1 MDSKTLESKLISNST
16 ALLLGAGFSIPFGMP
31 STEKL
36 TKLVTSKELKFVRAT
51 WGDYYTEEKWRED
64 GFYRSDLDFAIAEAY
79 HHIIHFLYEK
89 EQAMESKLDREINF
103 EDIYSLL
110 YSLEHPSRNACNKR
124 YGDGFIEYLDKLNDE
139 ERTKLKISYSER
151 DLLKD
156 LQEGD
161 TNPYSEAMRMLQCI
175 IAKELQKDLE
185 LNSQL
190 LKSKFWDHLFKSE
203 KTNIFSLNHDPII
216 ERILEQKS
224 KDFQDGFELKNGF
237 QEFTDN
243 FPDNNKINFLK
254 LHGSINWF
262 NVSGSDRNFYVNSK
276 NTRIESMTY
285 MYSNLLENSQESLF
299 INQRAFLTGTQ
310 NKYEEYL
317 MNIYSDLKW
326 HYKRLLKDTERLIVI
341 GYSFGDYGVTT
352 EIINW
357 MHKKTDAKLIIIDP
371 DANTLLKT
379 GFLMPRLKK
388 AFPERI
394 TTINKGFENLT
405 EADYKSI
412 FNT

>member
-1 MDSKTLESKLISNST
+1 MNSKALESKLISNST
-16 ALLLGAGFSIPFGMP
+16 ALLLGAGFSIAFGMP

-36 TKLVTSKELKFVRAT
+36 TELLITSEESKFVKTT
-51 WGDYYTEEKWRED
+51 WGDYYTEEEWRRD
-64 GFYRSDLDFAIAEAY
+64 GFYRTDLDFSKAEAY
-79 HHIIHFLYEK
+79 HNIIRFLYKK
-89 EQAMESKLDREINF
+89 EQAIESKLNRDINF

-110 YSLEHPSRNACNKR
+110 YFLRDPSSSAYSHR
-124 YGDGFIEYLDKLNDE
+124 YHEEFIKYLDKLSDE
-139 ERTKLKISYSER
+139 EKTKLKSYSIQNLLN
-151 DLLKD
+151 DLKEGID
-156 LQEGD
+156 L
-161 TNPYSEAMRMLQCI
+161 YSEAMRMLQCI
-175 IAKELQKDLE
+175 ITKELQKDLE
-185 LNSQL
+185 LSQL

-203 KTNIFSLNHDPII
+203 KINIFSLNHDLII
-216 ERILEQKS
+216 EKILEHKS

-262 NVSGSDRNFYVNSK
+262 YHGFHVKKHQNS
-276 NTRIESMTY
+276 ND
-285 MYSNLLENSQESLF
+285 
-299 INQRAFLTGTQ
+299 RAFLTGTQ
-310 NKYEEYL
+310 NKYEEYQ
-317 MNIYSDLKW
+317 MGIYSDLKW

-341 GYSFGDYGVTT
+341 GYSFGDYGVNT

-357 MHKKTDAKLIIIDP
+357 MHKKMDTKLIIIDP
-371 DANTLLKT
+371 NANNLLEAV
-379 GFLMPRLKK
+379 FLPRLRE

-394 TTINKGFENLT
+394 TTINKRFQDLK

>member
-1 MDSKTLESKLISNST
+1 MTSSPT

-36 TKLVTSKELKFVRAT
+36 TELITSEKIKFVRAT

-64 GFYRSDLDFAIAEAY
+64 GFYRSDLDFPKAEAY
-79 HHIIHFLYEK
+79 HNIIRFLYKK
-89 EQAMESKLDREINF
+89 EQAIESKLVRKINF

-110 YSLEHPSRNACNKR
+110 YFLAYPYQSACNQR
-124 YGDGFIEYLDKLNDE
+124 YADGFIEYLDKLSDKE
-139 ERTKLKISYSER
+139 KTKLQISRLEQ
-151 DLLKD
+151 DLLND
-156 LQEGD
+156 LKEGD
-161 TNPYSEAMRMLQCI
+161 IEPYFEAMKMLKCI
-175 IAKELQKDLE
+175 IAKELEKHYGLDAT
-185 LNSQL
+185 L
-190 LKSKFWDHLFKSE
+190 LASKFWDHLFKSE
-203 KTNIFSLNHDPII
+203 KINIFSLNHDLII
-216 ERILEQKS
+216 EQILEHKS

-262 NVSGSDRNFYVNSK
+262 NVSGSGRNFYVNNK
-276 NTRIESMTY
+276 NTRICSMTD
-285 MYSNLLENSQESLF
+285 MYSNLLGNSQKSLD
-299 INQRAFLTGTQ
+299 IKKRAFLTGTQ

-317 MNIYSDLKW
+317 MSIYSDLKW

-357 MHKKTDAKLIIIDP
+357 MHKKMDAKLIIIDP
-371 DANTLLKT
+371 NANTLLET
-379 GFLMPRLKK
+379 GFLIPRLKE

-394 TTINKGFENLT
+394 TAINKGFQDLK

-412 FNT
+412 FST

>member
-36 TKLVTSKELKFVRAT
+36 TELLVTSEESKFVKNT
-51 WGDYYTEEKWRED
+51 LEDYCTKEEWRKKNPHQID
-64 GFYRSDLDFAIAEAY
+64 PDLVEAEAY
-79 HHIIHFLYEK
+79 HNIIRFLYEK
-89 EQAMESKLDREINF
+89 EQAIESKLVRKINF

-110 YSLEHPSRNACNKR
+110 YFLAYPSQSACYQR
-124 YGDGFIEYLDKLNDE
+124 YADGFIEYLDKLSDE
-139 ERTKLKISYSER
+139 KKTKLKISWLEQ
-151 DLLKD
+151 DLLND
-156 LQEGD
+156 LKKGD
-161 TNPYSEAMRMLQCI
+161 IKPYSEAMKMLKCI
-175 IAKELQKDLE
+175 IAKELEKHDGVDVT
-185 LNSQL
+185 L

-203 KTNIFSLNHDPII
+203 KINIFSLNHDRII

-224 KDFQDGFELKNGF
+224 KDFQDGFEWKNGF
-237 QEFTDN
+237 KEFTDN

-254 LHGSINWF
+254 LHGSIDWF
-262 NVSGSDRNFYVNSK
+262 YHGFHVKKHPN
-276 NTRIESMTY
+276 
-285 MYSNLLENSQESLF
+285 
-299 INQRAFLTGTQ
+299 INERAFLTGTQ

-317 MNIYSDLKW
+317 IDIYSDLKW

-357 MHKKTDAKLIIIDP
+357 MHKKMDAKLIIIDP

-394 TTINKGFENLT
+394 TAINKGFQDLKET
-405 EADYKSI
+405 DYKSI

>member
-1 MDSKTLESKLISNST
+1 MTSSPT

-36 TKLVTSKELKFVRAT
+36 TELITSEKIKFVRAT

-64 GFYRSDLDFAIAEAY
+64 GFYRSDLDFPKAEAY
-79 HHIIHFLYEK
+79 HNIIRFLYKK
-89 EQAMESKLDREINF
+89 EQAIESKLVRKINF

-110 YSLEHPSRNACNKR
+110 YFLAYPYQSACNQR
-124 YGDGFIEYLDKLNDE
+124 YADGFIEYLDKLSDKE
-139 ERTKLKISYSER
+139 KTKLQISRLEQ
-151 DLLKD
+151 DLLND
-156 LQEGD
+156 LKEGD
-161 TNPYSEAMRMLQCI
+161 IEPYFEAMKMLKCI
-175 IAKELQKDLE
+175 IAKELEKHYGLDAT
-185 LNSQL
+185 L
-190 LKSKFWDHLFKSE
+190 LASKFWDHLFKSE
-203 KTNIFSLNHDPII
+203 KINIFSLNHDLII
-216 ERILEQKS
+216 EQILEHKS

-262 NVSGSDRNFYVNSK
+262 NVSGSGRNFYVNNK
-276 NTRIESMTY
+276 NTRICSMTD
-285 MYSNLLENSQESLF
+285 MYSNLLGNSQKSLD
-299 INQRAFLTGTQ
+299 IKKRAFLTGTQ

-317 MNIYSDLKW
+317 MSIYSDLKW

-357 MHKKTDAKLIIIDP
+357 MHKKMDAKLIIIDP
-371 DANTLLKT
+371 NANTLLET
-379 GFLMPRLKK
+379 GFLIPRLKE

-394 TTINKGFENLT
+394 TAINKGFQYLK

-412 FNT
+412 FST

>member
-1 MDSKTLESKLISNST
+1 MTSSPT

-36 TKLVTSKELKFVRAT
+36 TELVTSEEIKFVKHSC
-51 WGDYYTEEKWRED
+51 GYYFTEEEARRA
-64 GFYRSDLDFAIAEAY
+64 GLCRTDFSFSEAEAY
-79 HHIIHFLYEK
+79 HNIIRFLYKK
-89 EQAMESKLDREINF
+89 EQAIESKLDRNINF

-110 YSLEHPSRNACNKR
+110 YSLEHPSKNSCNHR
-124 YGDGFIEYLDKLNDE
+124 YLEGFIEYLDKLNDE
-139 ERTKLKISYSER
+139 KKTKLKISWLER
-151 DLLKD
+151 DLLND
-156 LQEGD
+156 LKEEY
-161 TNPYSEAMRMLQCI
+161 TKPCSEAMKMLQCI
-175 IAKELQKDLE
+175 IAKELEKRSGID
-185 LNSQL
+185 STL
-190 LKSKFWDHLFKSE
+190 LASKFWDHLFKSE
-203 KTNIFSLNHDPII
+203 KINIFSLNHDLII

-224 KDFQDGFELKNGF
+224 KDFQDGFEFKNGF

-262 NVSGSDRNFYVNSK
+262 NVSGSGRNFYVNNK
-276 NTRIESMTY
+276 NTRIMNNND
-285 MYSNLLENSQESLF
+285 MYSKLLENSQESLS
-299 INQRAFLTGTQ
+299 IEHRAFLTGTQ

-317 MNIYSDLKW
+317 MSIYSDLKW
-326 HYKRLLKDTERLIVI
+326 HYKRLLKDTEKLIVI

-371 DANTLLKT
+371 NANNLLET

-388 AFPERI
+388 KFPERI
-394 TTINKGFENLT
+394 TAINKRFQDLK

-412 FNT
+412 FST

>member
-1 MDSKTLESKLISNST
+1 MTSSQT

-64 GFYRSDLDFAIAEAY
+64 GFYRGDLDFAIAEAY

-89 EQAMESKLDREINF
+89 EQAIESKLDREINF

-161 TNPYSEAMRMLQCI
+161 TNPYSETMRMLQCI
-175 IAKELQKDLE
+175 ITKELQKDLE

-203 KTNIFSLNHDPII
+203 KINIFSLNHDLII
-216 ERILEQKS
+216 EKILEHKS

-262 NVSGSDRNFYVNSK
+262 NVNGSDRNFYVNSK

-285 MYSNLLENSQESLF
+285 MYSNLLENSQEYLF

-326 HYKRLLKDTERLIVI
+326 HYKRLLKDTKRLIVI

-357 MHKKTDAKLIIIDP
+357 MHKKMDAKLIIIDP

-379 GFLMPRLKK
+379 GFLIPRLKK

-394 TTINKGFENLT
+394 TAINKGFQDLK

-412 FNT
+412 FST

>member
-1 MDSKTLESKLISNST
+1 MTSSST

-36 TKLVTSKELKFVRAT
+36 TELITSEEIKFVKTT
-51 WGDYYTEEKWRED
+51 WEDYYTEKQWLRD
-64 GFYRSDLDFAIAEAY
+64 GFNNIDMEAEAY
-79 HHIIHFLYEK
+79 HNIIRFLYTKEK
-89 EQAMESKLDREINF
+89 DQLDREINF
-103 EDIYSLL
+103 EDIYSQL
-110 YSLEHPSRNACNKR
+110 YSLAYPSQSACYQR
-124 YGDGFIEYLDKLNDE
+124 DRDGFIEYLNKLSDKE
-139 ERTKLKISYSER
+139 KTKLKISWPEQ

-156 LQEGD
+156 LREPD
-161 TNPYSEAMRMLQCI
+161 PYITTMKMLKCI
-175 IAKELQKDLE
+175 IAKELGKHDGVDIT
-185 LNSQL
+185 L

-203 KTNIFSLNHDPII
+203 KINIFSLNHDLII
-216 ERILEQKS
+216 EKILEHKS

-243 FPDNNKINFLK
+243 FPDNTKINFLK

-262 NVSGSDRNFYVNSK
+262 NVSGSGRNFYVNNK
-276 NTRIESMTY
+276 NTRIESMTR
-285 MYSNLLENSQESLF
+285 MYSNLLENRQEPLF
-299 INQRAFLTGTQ
+299 INERAFLTGTQ

-352 EIINW
+352 EIINS

-371 DANTLLKT
+371 YANTLLET
-379 GFLMPRLKK
+379 GLLISNLNKR
-388 AFPERI
+388 FPERI
-394 TTINKGFENLT
+394 TAINKGFENLT
-405 EADYKSI
+405 ETDYKSI
-412 FNT
+412 FNN

>member
-1 MDSKTLESKLISNST
+1 MDSKTIESKLISNST
-16 ALLLGAGFSIPFGMP
+16 ALLLGAGFSIAFGMP

-36 TKLVTSKELKFVRAT
+36 TELLITSEESKFVRAT
-51 WGDYYTEEKWRED
+51 WGDYYTEEQWLRDSFNNIDMEAK
-64 GFYRSDLDFAIAEAY
+64 AY
-79 HHIIHFLYEK
+79 HNIIRFLYKK
-89 EQAMESKLDREINF
+89 EQAIESKLDRNINF

-110 YSLEHPSRNACNKR
+110 YSLEHPSKNACNRR
-124 YGDGFIEYLDKLNDE
+124 YLEGFIEYLDKLNDE
-139 ERTKLKISYSER
+139 KKTKLKISWLER
-151 DLLKD
+151 DLLND
-156 LQEGD
+156 LKEGY
-161 TNPYSEAMRMLQCI
+161 TKPCSEAMKMLQCI
-175 IAKELQKDLE
+175 IAKELEKRSGID
-185 LNSQL
+185 STL
-190 LKSKFWDHLFKSE
+190 LTSKFWDHLFKSE
-203 KTNIFSLNHDPII
+203 KINIFSLNHDLII

-326 HYKRLLKDTERLIVI
+326 HYKRLLKDTEKLIVI

-357 MHKKTDAKLIIIDP
+357 MHKKMDAKLIIIDP

-394 TTINKGFENLT
+394 TAINKGFQDLKET
-405 EADYKSI
+405 DYKSI

>member
-1 MDSKTLESKLISNST
+1 MNSKTLESKLISNST

-36 TKLVTSKELKFVRAT
+36 TELVTSEKIKFVKAT

-64 GFYRSDLDFAIAEAY
+64 GFYRSDLDFPKAEAY
-79 HHIIHFLYEK
+79 HNIIRFLYKK
-89 EQAMESKLDREINF
+89 EQAIESKLDRNINF

-110 YSLEHPSRNACNKR
+110 YSLEHPSRNACNQR
-124 YGDGFIEYLDKLNDE
+124 YADGFIEYLDKLSDKE
-139 ERTKLKISYSER
+139 KTKLRISWLEQ
-151 DLLKD
+151 DLLND
-156 LQEGD
+156 LKKGD
-161 TNPYSEAMRMLQCI
+161 IHPYSEAMKMLQCI
-175 IAKELQKDLE
+175 IAKELEKRSGID
-185 LNSQL
+185 STL
-190 LKSKFWDHLFKSE
+190 LASKFWDHLFKSE
-203 KTNIFSLNHDPII
+203 KINIFSLNHDLII
-216 ERILEQKS
+216 EWILEQKS
-224 KDFQDGFELKNGF
+224 KDFQDGFDLKNGF

-262 NVSGSDRNFYVNSK
+262 NVSGSGRNFYVNNK
-276 NTRIESMTY
+276 NTRRMNNN
-285 MYSNLLENSQESLF
+285 MYSKLLENSPESLS
-299 INQRAFLTGTQ
+299 IEHRAFLTGTQ

-317 MNIYSDLKW
+317 MSIYSDLKW

-357 MHKKTDAKLIIIDP
+357 MHKKMDAKLIIIDP
-371 DANTLLKT
+371 NANTLLET
-379 GFLMPRLKK
+379 RSLMQRLKE
-388 AFPERI
+388 AFPKRI
-394 TTINKGFENLT
+394 TAINKGFQDLT
-405 EADYKSI
+405 ETDYKSI

>member
-1 MDSKTLESKLISNST
+1 MTSSPT

-36 TKLVTSKELKFVRAT
+36 TELVTSEEIKFARAT
-51 WGDYYTEEKWRED
+51 WEDYYTEEQWRRD
-64 GFYRSDLDFAIAEAY
+64 GFYISDLDFSEAEAY
-79 HHIIHFLYEK
+79 HNIIRFLYEK
-89 EQAMESKLDREINF
+89 EQAIESKLDRNINF

-110 YSLEHPSRNACNKR
+110 YSLEHPSKNACNHR
-124 YGDGFIEYLDKLNDE
+124 YLEGFIEYLDKLNDE
-139 ERTKLKISYSER
+139 KKTKLKISWLER
-151 DLLKD
+151 DLLND
-156 LQEGD
+156 LKEEY
-161 TNPYSEAMRMLQCI
+161 TKPCSEAMKMLQCI
-175 IAKELQKDLE
+175 IAKELQKDFE

-190 LKSKFWDHLFKSE
+190 LASEFWDHLFKSE
-203 KTNIFSLNHDPII
+203 KINIFSLNHDLII

-224 KDFQDGFELKNGF
+224 KDFQDGFEFKNGF

-262 NVSGSDRNFYVNSK
+262 NVSGSGRNFYVNNK
-276 NTRIESMTY
+276 NTRIMNNND
-285 MYSNLLENSQESLF
+285 MYSKLLENSQESLS
-299 INQRAFLTGTQ
+299 IEHRAFLTGTQ

-317 MNIYSDLKW
+317 MSIYSDLKW
-326 HYKRLLKDTERLIVI
+326 HYKRLLKDTEKLIVI

-371 DANTLLKT
+371 NANNLLET

-388 AFPERI
+388 KFPERI
-394 TTINKGFENLT
+394 TAINKRFQYLK

-412 FNT
+412 FST